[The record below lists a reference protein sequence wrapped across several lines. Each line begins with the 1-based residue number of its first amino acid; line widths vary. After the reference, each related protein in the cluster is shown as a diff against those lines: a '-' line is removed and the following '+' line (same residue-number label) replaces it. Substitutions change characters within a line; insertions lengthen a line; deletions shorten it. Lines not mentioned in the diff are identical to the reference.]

1 MVRIYVL
8 FSTLEMHSDRHGELP
23 PRRRSTDIYKRNT
36 GAWWRH
42 WGKSG
47 LWQSIYGSWQLGSF
61 WRSRWKVPTP
71 VEEALRRTVE
81 FLYALD
87 GKASQK
93 SKQEMKVNL
102 RVMINID
109 LPLDRIYRHI
119 GDKLLGISVRQ
130 FLVWVDWIRKIYNI
144 VGSPTP

>member
-1 MVRIYVL
+1 M
-8 FSTLEMHSDRHGELP
+8 
-23 PRRRSTDIYKRNT
+23 
-36 GAWWRH
+36 
-42 WGKSG
+42 
-47 LWQSIYGSWQLGSF
+47 
-61 WRSRWKVPTP
+61 PTP